1 MQFETAQGPIEVNVS
16 NFAQLK
22 REISNKIE
30 HKQSFALATI
40 NLDHLVKLNVD
51 AEFYRSYRAQDL
63 VVADGNPIVW
73 MSQIAGQKLQLLPGS
88 DLVEPLCEQM
98 ANLGAPIALVGAT
111 KESLDLA
118 ADHLTSAFPKLEIVL
133 KLSPPYGFDPASVEA
148 EEVLSSVHASG
159 ARLCFLA
166 FGAPKQEV
174 LAARGKS
181 IAKHT
186 GFVSVGAGLDFL
198 AGTQERAPQWVR
210 NIGMEWLW
218 RLLGNPKRMG
228 ARYAKCFA
236 ILPSHI
242 LRAFK
247 LRRLRD

>member
-1 MQFETAQGPIEVNVS
+1 MQFETTQGPIVVNVS
-16 NFAQLK
+16 NFTQLK
-22 REISNKIE
+22 REISDKIE
-30 HKQSFALATI
+30 QNQSFALATI
-40 NLDHLVKLNVD
+40 NLDHLVKLNAD

-88 DLVEPLCEQM
+88 DLVEPLCQQM
-98 ANLGAPIALVGAT
+98 AEMDAPIALVGAT
-111 KESLDLA
+111 QEALDLA
-118 ADHLTSAFPKLEIVL
+118 ADHLKSAYPKLNIVL
-133 KLSPPYGFDPASVEA
+133 KLSPPFGFDPAGAEA
-148 EEVLSSVHASG
+148 EEVLATVHASG

-210 NIGMEWLW
+210 TIGMEWLW
-218 RLLGNPKRMG
+218 RLLGNPRRMG
-228 ARYAKCFA
+228 ARYARCFA
-236 ILPSHI
+236 ILPRH
-242 LRAFK
+242 LVQAVK
-247 LRRLRD
+247 LRRLRN